1 MLDVQIFYVLLKGG
15 LHMVVSIVI
24 LGALILLSG
33 AFSSM
38 EIAVSSAN
46 RTKIKTLAES
56 GDKKAKLLLN
66 AFKDPTSFFATT
78 QLYITFIA
86 FFSGAYAASSFT
98 DPLVAWALGLGLPL
112 PESVAGPIMFIL
124 VTIILTYFMLVFGA
138 LIPKRLALRNSMKI
152 SMGAIGLLNILSKIV
167 LPFVKLLALSAN
179 LILRIFGVK
188 GNDLT
193 DAVTK
198 DEIQMILKS
207 GTNFGSIAETEL
219 DIMSNV
225 LKLDHKT
232 AGDVCIH
239 RVDVIA
245 LPVDCTFDEIVQ
257 MFATE
262 QYSRLPIYEE
272 SIDNI
277 VGFLHIKDVLKYM
290 VDFPDR
296 SNFDIKTLLYEPYF
310 VPESRKTEELLRE
323 MQENHVYLA
332 FVIDE
337 YGGMLGVISTE
348 ILVEEIVGTIFDE
361 HDDDEVPEIA
371 PCGKNTFTVQGLTEL
386 TAVQEHF
393 NVELPTD
400 EYNTLNGFLISLLQ
414 RIPAEGERPELE
426 YNGLLFKVE
435 GVEDRCISTVTV
447 SVITDSDADSA
458 SESKSN

>member
-1 MLDVQIFYVLLKGG
+1 
-15 LHMVVSIVI
+15 MVVSIVI

-38 EIAVSSAN
+38 EIAVSSTN
-46 RTKIKTLAES
+46 RTKIKTLAEA
-56 GDKKAKLLLN
+56 GDKKAAMLLR

-86 FFSGAYAASSFT
+86 FFSGAYAANSFT

-112 PESVAGPIMFIL
+112 PENIAGPIMFIL

-152 SMGAIGLLNILSKIV
+152 SLGAIGILNILSKIV
-167 LPFVKLLALSAN
+167 LPFVKLLAFSAN

-188 GNDLT
+188 GSDLS
-193 DAVTK
+193 DGVTK
-198 DEIQMILKS
+198 DEILMILKS
-207 GTNFGSIAETEL
+207 GTDFGSIAETEH

-239 RVDVIA
+239 RVDLIA
-245 LPVDCTFDEIVQ
+245 LPIDCSFDDIVQ
-257 MFATE
+257 TFAKE
-262 QYSRLPIYEE
+262 QYSRLPIYKEN
-272 SIDNI
+272 IDHI

-296 SNFDIKTLLYEPYF
+296 SDFDIKTLLYEPYF
-310 VPESRKTEELLRE
+310 VPSSRKTEELLRE

-337 YGGMLGVISTE
+337 YGGTTGVITTE
-348 ILVEEIVGTIFDE
+348 TLVEEIVGTIFDE
-361 HDDDEVPEIA
+361 HDGDEPPEIA
-371 PCGKNTFTVQGLTEL
+371 PCGQDTFTVQGLAEL
-386 TAVQEHF
+386 SAVQELF
-393 NVELPTD
+393 DIELPID

-414 RIPAEGERPELE
+414 RIPAEDEKPELK
-426 YNGLLFKVE
+426 YGGLLFQVKSVH
-435 GVEDRCISTVTV
+435 DKCIETVLI
-447 SVITDSDADSA
+447 SRELDSDLANPEN
-458 SESKSN
+458 SEEV